1 MDDLDRLASFYL
13 GREYDLAAGRVLDQ
27 PVLYDARD
35 LTTHA
40 VCLGMTG
47 SGKTGL
53 GAVLLEEAT
62 LDGVPSLVI
71 DPKGDMTNLLLT
83 FPDLLPD
90 DFRPWI
96 NPDDARRQ
104 NLELDAYTTQ
114 TAERWRQG
122 LADWGQDPDRIRRLK
137 ESADFVIYTPGSSA
151 GRRVSILQT
160 FKAPGLSWETDAEL
174 IRDRIGS
181 IVTALLALVGVE
193 ADPVRSREHI
203 LLSTILDQAWRAGED
218 LDLAEIIVR
227 VQKPPFS
234 QLGVFP
240 VETFFPERDRMELA
254 MLLNGLM
261 AAPSFADWTAGQS
274 LDVDSLLY
282 SPAGKPQVSIFYIA
296 HLQEAERQFFVTLL
310 LEQVVAWLYA
320 QSGTTSLRALLYMD
334 EMFGYLPPHPA
345 NPPTK
350 KPLLTLLKQARAF
363 GLGLVLTTQNP
374 VDLDYKALANAGTW
388 FIGTMQTDRDKLRVL
403 DGLEG
408 AEAVGGR
415 AGSSRADF
423 DRLISALRTRVFL
436 LHNVH
441 AGRPTIF
448 QTRWAMSYLRG
459 PLTRSQ
465 IRELMGTP
473 APTRATAEA
482 LPATPQPSV
491 EAQGT
496 PAPACATA
504 EALPA
509 TPQPAVKPQAPS
521 SLPPSSSP
529 ELPYGQVPPQLP
541 SAVRQVFVPVQTSLD
556 EALYRLAGEQGWP
569 PRSVVGSKGQL
580 IYDPALIGLAVVRF
594 AHARSRQTLEQ
605 VLTYLLPVT
614 EASGFLDWSQGQV
627 QLDAGVLVHK
637 PVPGALFGRLPVDLG
652 NASRF
657 AALEKEFGEHLF
669 YNRSVTIWY
678 NPHLK
683 LYSELG
689 ETAKSFQ
696 RRCRE
701 AARQARDGEAEEIK
715 GRYKGQFEQLIA
727 KMQREKRELEEDQ
740 VEYAARKREEFFSGA
755 ETVVG
760 LVTGRRTRRGASTAS
775 RKRRLTQQAKAD
787 IKESEEAIDDME
799 GQIDQVGANLKN
811 ELDELTARWAGLIDD
826 VQQEEVRLRRTDVRV
841 NLFGL
846 AWLPGWDITVPGQ
859 PIPYHLPAY
868 DASPSP
874 M

>member
-13 GREYDLAAGRVLDQ
+13 GREYDLATGQVLDR

-104 NLELDAYTTQ
+104 NLELDAYTAQ

-122 LADWGQDPDRIRRLK
+122 LADWGQDPGRIRRLK
-137 ESADFVIYTPGSSA
+137 ESADFVIYTPGSGA

-160 FKAPGLSWETDAEL
+160 FKAPHLSWETDAEL
-174 IRDRIGS
+174 IRDRITS
-181 IVTALLALVGVE
+181 IVTALLALVGIQ

-218 LDLAEIIVR
+218 LDLAQIIVR

-261 AAPSFADWTAGQS
+261 AAPSFADWTTGQP
-274 LDVDSLLY
+274 LDIDSLLY
-282 SPAGKPQVSIFYIA
+282 GPAGKPQVSIFYIA

-334 EMFGYLPPHPA
+334 ELFGYMPPHPA

-374 VDLDYKALANAGTW
+374 VDLDYKALSNAGTW
-388 FIGTMQTDRDKLRVL
+388 FIGTMQTERDKLRVL

-415 AGSSRADF
+415 GGASRADF

-441 AGRPTIF
+441 AGKPAVF

-473 APTRATAEA
+473 APTGAAA
-482 LPATPQPSV
+482 QVLPEPS
-491 EAQGT
+491 
-496 PAPACATA
+496 
-504 EALPA
+504 
-509 TPQPAVKPQAPS
+509 QPAIESQAPP
-521 SLPPSSSP
+521 LPLPTSP
-529 ELPYGQVPPQLP
+529 ELPYGKVPPQLP
-541 SAVRQVFVPVQTSLD
+541 SAVNQVFLPVQASLE
-556 EALYRLAGEQGWP
+556 EALYRLAGEQGWSS
-569 PRSVVGSKGQL
+569 RSVVGLEGQL
-580 IYDPALIGLAVVRF
+580 VYDPALIGLAVVRF
-594 AHARSRQTLEQ
+594 VHATSRQTLEQ
-605 VLTYLLPVT
+605 ALTYLLPIA
-614 EASGFLDWSQGQV
+614 EASGFVDWSQGQV
-627 QLDAGVLVHK
+627 QLDASTLVPK
-637 PVPGALFGRLPVDLG
+637 PGPGALFGRLPAGLG

-657 AALEKEFGEHLF
+657 AALEKEFGEYLF

-689 ETAKSFQ
+689 ETAKAFQ

-701 AARQARDGEAEEIK
+701 VARQARDDEAEESK
-715 GRYKGQFEQLIA
+715 ERYKARFEQLLA

-740 VEYAARKREEFFSGA
+740 VEYGARKREEFFSGA
-755 ETVVG
+755 ETV
-760 LVTGRRTRRGASTAS
+760 LDFFTGRKMRRGVSTAS
-775 RKRRLTQQAKAD
+775 RKRRLTEQAKAD
-787 IKESEEAIDDME
+787 IEESEKTIDDLE
-799 GQIDQVGANLKN
+799 DRIDEVGADLKR
-811 ELDELTARWAGLIDD
+811 ELDDLTARWAALIDR
-826 VQQEEVRLRRTDVRV
+826 VQQEEVRPRRTDVRV

-846 AWLPGWDITVPGQ
+846 AWLPGWEITVPGQ

-868 DASPSP
+868 EAAPSP

>member
-13 GREYDLAAGRVLDQ
+13 GREYDLAAGKALDR

-83 FPDLLPD
+83 FPDLLAD

-96 NPDDARRQ
+96 NTDDARRQ
-104 NLELDAYTTQ
+104 NLEMDAYTAQ

-122 LADWGQDPDRIRRLK
+122 LADWGQGPDRIHRLK

-160 FKAPGLSWETDAEL
+160 FKAPNLSWETDSEV
-174 IRDRIGS
+174 IRDRIS
-181 IVTALLALVGVE
+181 TIATALLALVGV
-193 ADPVRSREHI
+193 ASDPVRSREHI

-218 LDLAEIIVR
+218 LTLAEIIVR
-227 VQKPPFS
+227 IQKPPFS

-240 VETFFPERDRMELA
+240 VETFFPERDRIELA
-254 MLLNGLM
+254 MLLNGLV
-261 AAPSFADWTAGQS
+261 AAPSFADWTGGQS

-282 SPAGKPQVSIFYIA
+282 GPAGKPQVSIFYIA

-363 GLGLVLTTQNP
+363 GLGLILTTQNP

-388 FIGTMQTDRDKLRVL
+388 FIGTMQTERDKLRVL

-415 AGSSRADF
+415 AGASRADF
-423 DRLISALRTRVFL
+423 DRLISALRSRVFL

-441 AGRPTIF
+441 AGKPAIF

-459 PLTRSQ
+459 PLTRNQ
-465 IRELMGTP
+465 IRELMSTP
-473 APTRATAEA
+473 APAPTAAQA
-482 LPATPQPSV
+482 LPATPLPTVEPERAPVQTVAAAVQPTIASQTPP
-491 EAQGT
+491 APT
-496 PAPACATA
+496 PA
-504 EALPA
+504 
-509 TPQPAVKPQAPS
+509 
-521 SLPPSSSP
+521 SP
-529 ELPYGQVPPQLP
+529 GSPYGPVPPQLP
-541 SAVRQVFVPVQTSLD
+541 SSVRQVFVPVKTSLD
-556 EALYRLAGEQGWP
+556 EALYRLASQQGWSLH
-569 PRSVVGSKGQL
+569 SVVGLQGQL
-580 IYDPALIGLAVVRF
+580 VYDPALIGLAVVRF
-594 AHARSRQTLEQ
+594 AHARSRQAIEQ
-605 VLTYLLPVT
+605 ALTYLLPVA
-614 EASGFLDWSQGQV
+614 EASGFVDWSQGEV
-627 QLDAGVLVHK
+627 QIDADTLVFK
-637 PVPGALFGRLPVDLG
+637 PGPGALFGRLPVDLG

-657 AALEKEFGEHLF
+657 AALGKELVEYLF
-669 YNRSVTIWY
+669 YNRSVTIWH

-689 ETAKSFQ
+689 ETAKAFQ

-701 AARQARDGEAEEIK
+701 AARQARDTEAEEIK
-715 GRYKGQFEQLIA
+715 ERYKTQLEQLLT

-740 VEYAARKREEFFSGA
+740 VEYGARKREEFFSGA
-755 ETVVG
+755 ESVVD
-760 LVTGRRTRRGASTAS
+760 LFTGRKMRRGVSTAS

-787 IKESEEAIDDME
+787 IEESEKTIDE
-799 GQIDQVGANLKN
+799 LETKIDQVGDELQG
-811 ELDELTARWAGLIDD
+811 ELDELTARWAKLIDD
-826 VQQEEVRLRRTDVRV
+826 VQQEDVRPRRTDVRV

-846 AWLPGWDITVPGQ
+846 AWLPGWEITVPGQ
-859 PIPYHLPAY
+859 PMPYRISAY
-868 DASPSP
+868 EASP

>member
-13 GREYDLAAGRVLDQ
+13 GKEYDLAAGRVVDR

-53 GAVLLEEAT
+53 GVVLLEEAV

-96 NPDDARRQ
+96 NADDARRQ
-104 NLELDAYTTQ
+104 NLEMDAYTAQ
-114 TAERWRQG
+114 TADRWRQG
-122 LADWGQDPDRIRRLK
+122 LADWGQDPDRIRQLK
-137 ESADFVIYTPGSSA
+137 ESADFAIYTPGSSA

-160 FKAPGLSWETDAEL
+160 FKAPSLSWEIDSEV
-174 IRDRIGS
+174 IRDRIS
-181 IVTALLALVGVE
+181 AIATALLALVGV
-193 ADPVRSREHI
+193 ASDPVRSREHI

-218 LDLAEIIVR
+218 LTLAEIIVR
-227 VQKPPFS
+227 IQKPPFS

-240 VETFFPERDRMELA
+240 VETFFPERDRINLA

-261 AAPSFADWTAGQS
+261 AAPSFADWTAGQT
-274 LDVDSLLY
+274 LDVDSLLH

-388 FIGTMQTDRDKLRVL
+388 FIGTMQTERDKLRVL

-415 AGSSRADF
+415 AGASRADF
-423 DRLISALRTRVFL
+423 DRLISALRSRVFL

-441 AGRPTIF
+441 AGQPAIF

-465 IRELMGTP
+465 IRELMATAAPSPTTAETPPPQPQPAAEPQGAP
-473 APTRATAEA
+473 APTRTTAQVRPA
-482 LPATPQPSV
+482 VPLPAV
-491 EAQGT
+491 EVQ
-496 PAPACATA
+496 
-504 EALPA
+504 ALSS
-509 TPQPAVKPQAPS
+509 QAPS
-521 SLPPSSSP
+521 PSP
-529 ELPYGQVPPQLP
+529 ELPYGQVAPQLP
-541 SAVRQVFVPVQTSLD
+541 SAVRQVFVPVETSLD
-556 EALYRLAGEQGWP
+556 GALYRLASEQGWSSH
-569 PRSVVGSKGQL
+569 SVVGLEGQL
-580 IYDPALIGLAVVRF
+580 VYDPALIGLAVVRF

-605 VLTYLLPVT
+605 ALTYLLPV
-614 EASGFLDWSQGQV
+614 AQVSGFMDWSQGQV
-627 QLDAGVLVHK
+627 QLDAETLLRK
-637 PVPGALFGRLPVDLG
+637 PGAGALFGRLPVDLG

-657 AALEKEFGEHLF
+657 AALGKEFSEYLF

-678 NPHLK
+678 NLHLK

-689 ETAKSFQ
+689 ESAKAFQ

-701 AARQARDGEAEEIK
+701 AARQARDAEAEEIK
-715 GRYKGQFEQLIA
+715 GRYKTRFDQLLV

-755 ETVVG
+755 ESVVD
-760 LVTGRRTRRGASTAS
+760 LFTGRKMRRSVSTAS

-787 IKESEEAIDDME
+787 IEESEKTIDDLE
-799 GQIDQVGANLKN
+799 TRIDEVGDELQR
-811 ELDELTARWAGLIDD
+811 ELDELTARWAALIDD
-826 VQQEEVRLRRTDVRV
+826 VQQEEVRPRRTDVRV

-846 AWLPGWDITVPGQ
+846 AWLPGWEITVPGQ
-859 PIPYHLPAY
+859 PMPYYIAAY
-868 DASPSP
+868 EAMSSP